1 MGAQPPA
8 QPAPLPL
15 TPAASLRQL
24 IDSLN
29 REQRRTQ
36 ELLASLGFAL
46 RSFTNLS
53 RFLELVPLLTAR
65 LVDAEG
71 SLLLSFRS
79 DGSLWREQL
88 HSSPPD
94 RCAALLQQLVV
105 LSDQDLDRQ
114 AGDEAMATR
123 LDRLVRRHLGD
134 VQLFGTSVVAKNRQR
149 GRLYVFSADPQFSWS
164 DVRRR
169 HVQLVADQTAVAIE
183 NELLLEEMRRHQRLD
198 QQVSIGGEI
207 QAQLLP
213 SRCPVIEGVELAA
226 RCRPAF
232 QVGEIGRAHV

>member
-1 MGAQPPA
+1 MGAQPPT
-8 QPAPLPL
+8 QHSPLPL

-94 RCAALLQQLVV
+94 RCAALLQQLAV

-114 AGDEAMATR
+114 AGDEAMATA
-123 LDRLVRRHLGD
+123 VWSA
-134 VQLFGTSVVAKNRQR
+134 TSCT
-149 GRLYVFSADPQFSWS
+149 W
-164 DVRRR
+164 RRR
-169 HVQLVADQTAVAIE
+169 TSLHE
-183 NELLLEEMRRHQRLD
+183 NWGSALNTYRRPR
-198 QQVSIGGEI
+198 
-207 QAQLLP
+207 
-213 SRCPVIEGVELAA
+213 
-226 RCRPAF
+226 
-232 QVGEIGRAHV
+232 